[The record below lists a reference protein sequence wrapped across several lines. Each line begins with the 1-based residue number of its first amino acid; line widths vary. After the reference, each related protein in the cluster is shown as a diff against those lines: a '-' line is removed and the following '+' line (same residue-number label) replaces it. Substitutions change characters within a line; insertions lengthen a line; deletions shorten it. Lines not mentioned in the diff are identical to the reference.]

1 MLLIYNTIA
10 SVITDEYRKK
20 VGKKIKCM
28 HDLSKTG
35 LAGDEKKVNQDNY
48 FIFKNFNNDF
58 ENIFMGVW

>member
-1 MLLIYNTIA
+1 MN
-10 SVITDEYRKK
+10 VEKK

>member
-1 MLLIYNTIA
+1 
-10 SVITDEYRKK
+10 
-20 VGKKIKCM
+20 M

-48 FIFKNFNNDF
+48 FIFKNFSNDF